1 MVSGAVP
8 PTFLFRCG
16 DASDRCPAGL
26 TSRYAC
32 PILIAMSAS
41 KPSKITAQMVSVWR
55 DDSLA
60 GVALAE
66 REDSS
71 GWNLVFE
78 RSFAFTD
85 ADRKAGQDTYCITN
99 EAGVAVYGGIK
110 SWSISGAVLTL
121 GLGDKAAGELGLA
134 AETTVALSFPAASVT
149 ELETALKSILAP
161 TA

>member
-1 MVSGAVP
+1 
-8 PTFLFRCG
+8 
-16 DASDRCPAGL
+16 
-26 TSRYAC
+26 
-32 PILIAMSAS
+32 MSAI

-78 RSFAFTD
+78 RSLAFTD

-99 EAGVAVYGGIK
+99 EAGVAVYGGVER
-110 SWSISGAVLTL
+110 WSISGSVLTL
-121 GLGDKAAGELGLA
+121 ALAAKTARELGVGDD
-134 AETTVALSFPAASVT
+134 TT
-149 ELETALKSILAP
+149 
-161 TA
+161 

>member
-1 MVSGAVP
+1 M
-8 PTFLFRCG
+8 
-16 DASDRCPAGL
+16 
-26 TSRYAC
+26 TST
-32 PILIAMSAS
+32 
-41 KPSKITAQMVSVWR
+41 PSKLTAQMVSVWR

-99 EAGVAVYGGIK
+99 EAGAAVYGGVGG
-110 SWSISGAVLTL
+110 WSIAGKDLTL
-121 GLGDKAAGELGLA
+121 ALDARTAADLGVAERLVIELAFGAASISDLDKALA
-134 AETTVALSFPAASVT
+134 EIIAART
-149 ELETALKSILAP
+149 
-161 TA
+161 